1 MGARRRF
8 PKGDRKLR
16 LFSCPL
22 VASAEAIPLRSETAL
37 HGSRISHRHRTD
49 SRKRARSPLSP
60 GTAAPHCS
68 FVLIAV
74 RVRFLPAPRVAA
86 HVFQRLGCRPAE
98 QLLRLRR
105 VGIAGIHIAVAAR
118 ANHIWH
124 GNLVH
129 AAERVH
135 NIQHRV
141 ANARTKVDR
150 FSRRDRRRI

>member
-22 VASAEAIPLRSETAL
+22 VASAEAIPLRSETAP

-86 HVFQRLGCRPAE
+86 HVFQRLGCRPSE
-98 QLLRLRR
+98 QLLRLLNLFRFYQHLSFLRR
-105 VGIAGIHIAVAAR
+105 FRHIVSRTVAHVSHTAYIIAKKRVR
-118 ANHIWH
+118 LRLE
-124 GNLVH
+124 NLV
-129 AAERVH
+129 
-135 NIQHRV
+135 
-141 ANARTKVDR
+141 
-150 FSRRDRRRI
+150 RIN

>member
-118 ANHIWH
+118 AEVGLH
-124 GNLVH
+124 
-129 AAERVH
+129 
-135 NIQHRV
+135 
-141 ANARTKVDR
+141 
-150 FSRRDRRRI
+150 FSWAQPACCARRISVLRICACAVDNG